1 MLRPRCISVADRL
14 TNLILTGY
22 QMEDKNEPAGDSAK
36 GVSTR
41 AVEIAVAI
49 MFLLIGGVVVL
60 DSHRIGSGW
69 SSDGPQAGYFPF
81 YIGLIIC
88 ISSLV
93 TLGQS
98 LFGAASRSNK
108 IFVEWSQLKL
118 VLSVLVP
125 AALFI
130 GGIQVIGIYIAA
142 TIYIAVFMIWLGK
155 YGWFKSVV
163 IGFAVSAVSFV
174 TFEVWFQVPLFKGAL
189 DPLRFLGY

>member
-1 MLRPRCISVADRL
+1 
-14 TNLILTGY
+14 
-22 QMEDKNEPAGDSAK
+22 MEEKNESAGVPGK
-36 GVSTR
+36 GISNR
-41 AVEIAVAI
+41 AAEIAVAI
-49 MFLLIGGVVVL
+49 MVLVIGGVVAF

-88 ISSLV
+88 IASLV

-98 LFGAASRSNK
+98 LFGAASRSDR

-118 VLSVLVP
+118 VFSVLVP

-130 GGIQVIGIYIAA
+130 AGIQLIGIYVAA
-142 TIYIAVFMIWLGK
+142 TIYIAVFMVWLGN
-155 YGWFKSVV
+155 YGWFKSIV
-163 IGFAVSAVSFV
+163 IGFAVSALCFV

-189 DPLRFLGY
+189 DPLSFLGY

>member
-1 MLRPRCISVADRL
+1 
-14 TNLILTGY
+14 
-22 QMEDKNEPAGDSAK
+22 MEEKNESA
-36 GVSTR
+36 GVSGR
-41 AVEIAVAI
+41 GISNHAAEIAVAF
-49 MFLLIGGVVVL
+49 MFLVIGGVVAF

-88 ISSLV
+88 VASLV

-98 LFGAASRSNK
+98 LFGAASSRSDRM
-108 IFVEWSQLKL
+108 FVEWSQLKQ

-125 AALFI
+125 AALFVA
-130 GGIQVIGIYIAA
+130 GIQVIGIYVAS
-142 TIYIAVFMIWLGK
+142 TIYIAVFMVWLGN
-155 YGWFKSVV
+155 YGWLKSIVL
-163 IGFAVSAVSFV
+163 GFAVSALMFL

>member
-1 MLRPRCISVADRL
+1 
-14 TNLILTGY
+14 
-22 QMEDKNEPAGDSAK
+22 MEKKNESAGVAAK
-36 GVSTR
+36 GISTR
-41 AVEIAVAI
+41 AAEIAVAL
-49 MFLLIGGVVVL
+49 MFFLVGGVVVF
-60 DSHRIGSGW
+60 DSYRIGSGW

-98 LFGAASRSNK
+98 LFGAASRSDK
-108 IFVEWSQLKL
+108 VFVEWSQLKQ

-130 GGIQVIGIYIAA
+130 GGIQLIGIYIAA
-142 TIYIAVFMIWLGK
+142 TIYIAVFMVWLGNYSWLK
-155 YGWFKSVV
+155 GIV
-163 IGFAVSAVSFV
+163 IGFAVSAVSFA
-174 TFEVWFQVPLFKGAL
+174 TFEIWFQVPLFKGAL